1 MLSPRQRQVS
11 ALLAQGK
18 THREIAQVLG
28 ISLYTV
34 RTYVERARLRNGC
47 NSSTELA
54 VRFAL
59 SVRDGDRV

>member
-1 MLSPRQRQVS
+1 MLSPRQKQVS

-18 THREIAQVLG
+18 THREIAQALG

-34 RTYVERARLRNGC
+34 RTYVERARLRNNC
-47 NSSTELA
+47 KSSTELA

-59 SVRDGDRV
+59 SVRDGG